1 MPIYNEE
8 ITLQSTKLREFFNI
22 TPNLKAAVEKSG
34 FSDGLIVVSSLHSNS
49 AVFVND
55 DEPGLLQDL
64 EAWLDQMA
72 PASADYKHQ
81 GRFESTVR
89 GSFAGAVT
97 ESPGDCRVHREA
109 ARLGAVAIRDLCR
122 LGRTTPQANPGESD
136 GGIIP
141 GCWAFAGVAFW
152 HWNSLRARSKIIS
165 TFAAY
170 PIPHARI

>member
-81 GRFESTVR
+81 GRFEST
-89 GSFAGAVT
+89 SAV
-97 ESPGDCRVHREA
+97 HLQA
-109 ARLGAVAIRDLCR
+109 LLLNHQAI
-122 LGRTTPQANPGESD
+122 
-136 GGIIP
+136 
-141 GCWAFAGVAFW
+141 VAFTGRRLDLGPW
-152 HWNSLRARSKIIS
+152 QFVIYADLDGQRPK
-165 TFAAY
+165 
-170 PIPHARI
+170 RILVKVMGE